1 MSQKINGV
9 EPRPI
14 AVTGGAPVPRPRD
27 VAAESR
33 NEAARAQTDVHITDS
48 ARQLASLEKVITALP
63 VVDSKRT
70 EKISRDIADGRYK
83 IDPEAIADKLTRL
96 EAQISNA
103 QSRKK

>member
-14 AVTGGAPVPRPRD
+14 AVTGGAPVPRPREVTAD
-27 VAAESR
+27 AK
-33 NEAARAQTDVHITDS
+33 NEASRAQSDVHITDS

-83 IDPEAIADKLTRL
+83 VDPEAIAGKLTRL
-96 EAQISNA
+96 DAQIAHA